1 MESSER
7 THGTSCLINTR
18 KEDGTLHIVLFS
30 SFLKY
35 SIANK
40 EYHNDNNMTR
50 NIVRHSLTCQITSG
64 KNIVS
69 SLKNLKKTLKKTLKI
84 ERVSSY

>member
-1 MESSER
+1 MVRSDR
-7 THGTSCLINTR
+7 IHGTSCLINTR

-40 EYHNDNNMTR
+40 EYHTDNNMTR
-50 NIVRHSLTCQITSG
+50 NIVRHSLTCQSISD

-69 SLKNLKKTLKKTLKI
+69 SLKNLKKALKI

>member
-1 MESSER
+1 M
-7 THGTSCLINTR
+7 NT
-18 KEDGTLHIVLFS
+18 
-30 SFLKY
+30 
-35 SIANK
+35 A
-40 EYHNDNNMTR
+40 R

-69 SLKNLKKTLKKTLKI
+69 SPKNLKKNLKKTLKI